1 MLKELDEKRQ
11 ALKEIEDAIPDIN
24 QEIMKMDMLKS
35 YVSQTTHANLLLEKK

>member
-11 ALKEIEDAIPDIN
+11 ALKEIEDVIPDIN

-35 YVSQTTHANLLLEKK
+35 YVS